1 MIQEL
6 FNAILQV
13 PSRNVAEIFTDT
25 IGVLCAT
32 FMDD

>member
-13 PSRNVAEIFTDT
+13 PSRHVAEIFTDT